1 MKEYRRKGVYLIP
14 NLLTTGNLFSGFY
27 AIISVLDANYL
38 GAAIAIL
45 VATVFDAL
53 DGKSARITKTTSR
66 FGIEYDSLADL
77 VSFGVAPGLLIYT
90 WALSAYGRIGW
101 VASFLFVAFG
111 ALRLARFN
119 TQVGSVES
127 KHFVGLP
134 IPAAASVI
142 ATLVL
147 LDHYI
152 LRLGQEVRPILILVI
167 TYVLAFLM
175 VSHFRYRS
183 FKDFRLRDRKPFQVL
198 SALVLLLIVTAAFP
212 QVMLFVFFALYAVSG
227 VLERPLR
234 ALMQRFIRKGA
245 PSESEPADLDDDL
258 EDLEDKEIL
267 LK

>member
-1 MKEYRRKGVYLIP
+1 MKEYRKKGVYLIP
-14 NLLTTGNLFSGFY
+14 NLFTTGNLFSGFY
-27 AIISVLDANYL
+27 AIISVLNADYIRAS
-38 GAAIAIL
+38 IAIL
-45 VATVFDAL
+45 VATVFDFL
-53 DGKSARITKTTSR
+53 DGQSARMTKATSR

-77 VSFGVAPGLLIYT
+77 VSFGIAPGLLIYT

-101 VASFLFVAFG
+101 VAAFLFVAFG

-119 TQVGSVES
+119 VQISTVES

-147 LDHYI
+147 LDHHI
-152 LRLGQEVRPILILVI
+152 LRVGQEVRPILILVT

-198 SALVLLLIVTAAFP
+198 SALILLLIVTAAVP

-227 VLERPLR
+227 VAERPILAMIHR
-234 ALMQRFIRKGA
+234 LSHKETL
-245 PSESEPADLDDDL
+245 PEPGMEDV